1 MQTYIRTLR
10 VLFTHAHQ
18 KSAVLESFV
27 GLRSRACGGVSQLM
41 RFYCESRKKRW
52 STDEELG
59 FRVRNQ
65 QWPLKGLLSMLA
77 DKITE
82 AQKGKVLSS
91 QVVGQP
97 KTHAAVP
104 YSTPVDVCLPH
115 RPATARRTREDMVT
129 QKLPPSF
136 SENVFGSVKHESLS
150 AAQDLLYSSRQMLTK
165 RYTLQNSFC
174 MISNCKWD

>member
-1 MQTYIRTLR
+1 MAPERT
-10 VLFTHAHQ
+10 F
-18 KSAVLESFV
+18 
-27 GLRSRACGGVSQLM
+27 
-41 RFYCESRKKRW
+41 
-52 STDEELG
+52 
-59 FRVRNQ
+59 
-65 QWPLKGLLSMLA
+65 SMLA

-82 AQKGKVLSS
+82 GQKGKVLSS
-91 QVVGQP
+91 QMVGQP

-136 SENVFGSVKHESLS
+136 SENVVGSMKHESLS

-165 RYTLQNSFC
+165 RYTL
-174 MISNCKWD
+174 